1 MTLGARPFA
10 VLTRIVLP
18 LMLPG
23 MFAGGIIAFS
33 LSFDEFVISVLLAQG
48 PSTTFPVQLFQYM
61 RFSVSPI
68 VAAIST
74 ILILATLLILIV
86 FHRVAG
92 IETLFG
98 SRRPRT

>member
-1 MTLGARPFA
+1 
-10 VLTRIVLP
+10 
-18 LMLPG
+18 
-23 MFAGGIIAFS
+23 
-33 LSFDEFVISVLLAQG
+33 
-48 PSTTFPVQLFQYM
+48 M